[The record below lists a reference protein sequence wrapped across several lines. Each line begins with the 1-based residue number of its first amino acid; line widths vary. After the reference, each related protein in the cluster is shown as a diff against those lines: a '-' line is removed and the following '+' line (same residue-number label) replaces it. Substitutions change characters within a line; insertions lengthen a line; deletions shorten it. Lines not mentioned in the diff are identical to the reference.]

1 MGLALLL
8 SLGELCEQFRQNGP
22 VARVTV
28 IDVEGSTPREVG
40 AAMTVSAQKVT
51 GTVGGGA
58 LEYDA
63 IAHAR
68 GLVMT
73 EIEIMWLRDTKT
85 YPLGPRLGQCCGG
98 QVRLLFERYGA
109 DEIEIVSSFADAQKG
124 YVTRPIV
131 SGSASLHAVDVGDI
145 GAAPDFV
152 REQFQKLTA
161 HSNNQTCLT
170 KGARQDETWFFEP
183 LSKKRLPIYLYG
195 AGHVGREVV
204 RVFEGL
210 AVEIVWI
217 DTDAARF
224 PDPIPVHV
232 KRLISVSPN
241 DAVAY
246 APDDAF
252 HVVMSYSHALDLEIC
267 HAVLKRGRFR
277 YLGLIGSMTKRA
289 SFLKRLGELGMSEV
303 DISRLTCPL
312 GVGGPSSKEPGV
324 IAISLA
330 AEILQL
336 SEVLPGEFDG

>member
-1 MGLALLL
+1 LQLPLA
-8 SLGELCEQFRQNGP
+8 ELCEHFRRNGP
-22 VARVTV
+22 VVRVTV
-28 IDVEGSTPREVG
+28 IAVEGSTPRGVG
-40 AAMTVSAQKVT
+40 AAMVVSVQAVT

-63 IAHAR
+63 IARAR
-68 GLVMT
+68 QLVAT
-73 EIEIMWLRDTKT
+73 QTMWLRDVKT

-109 DEIEIVSSFADAQKG
+109 DEIDIVSSFSDAKKG
-124 YVTRPIV
+124 FFIRPIV
-131 SGSASLHAVDVGDI
+131 SGSAPLHVVDVAGLS
-145 GAAPDFV
+145 AAPGFV
-152 REQFQKLTA
+152 REQFQMLTA
-161 HSNNQTCLT
+161 HSDGRCKLAG
-170 KGARQDETWFFEP
+170 GAGQDESWFLEP

-217 DTDAARF
+217 DTDTERF
-224 PDPIPVHV
+224 PDPVPAHV
-232 KRLISVSPN
+232 KRLVIASPN
-241 DAVAY
+241 DAVGL
-246 APDDAF
+246 APEDAF

-289 SFLKRLGELGMSEV
+289 RFLKRLGDLGVSEAML
-303 DISRLTCPL
+303 SRLTCPV
-312 GVGGPSSKEPGV
+312 GAGGPNSKEPGV

-336 SEVLPGEFDG
+336 SETAPR

>member
-1 MGLALLL
+1 LQLPLA
-8 SLGELCEQFRQNGP
+8 ELCEHFRRNGP
-22 VARVTV
+22 VVRVTV
-28 IDVEGSTPREVG
+28 IAVEGSTPREVG
-40 AAMTVSAQKVT
+40 AAMLVSVQTVT

-63 IAHAR
+63 IARAR
-68 GLVMT
+68 QLVEAGAET
-73 EIEIMWLRDTKT
+73 MWLRDTKT

-98 QVRLLFERYGA
+98 QVRLLFERYSVG
-109 DEIEIVSSFADAQKG
+109 EIDIVSSFADAKKG
-124 YVTRPIV
+124 YFVRPVV
-131 SGSASLHAVDVGDI
+131 SGSAPVHVVDVAGLS
-145 GAAPDFV
+145 AAPNFV
-152 REQFQKLTA
+152 REQFQMLTA
-161 HSNNQTCLT
+161 HSDGRCKLAS
-170 KGARQDETWFFEP
+170 GAGQDESWFLEP
-183 LSKKRLPIYLYG
+183 LSKKQLPIYLYG

-217 DTDAARF
+217 DTDAERF
-224 PDPIPVHV
+224 PDPVPTHV
-232 KRLISVSPN
+232 KRLVIASPN
-241 DAVAY
+241 DAVGL

-289 SFLKRLGELGMSEV
+289 RFLKRLGDLGVSEAEL
-303 DISRLTCPL
+303 SRLACPL
-312 GVGGPSSKEPGV
+312 GAGGPSSKEPGV

-336 SEVLPGEFDG
+336 SETSSH

>member
-1 MGLALLL
+1 MIA
-8 SLGELCEQFRQNGP
+8 
-22 VARVTV
+22 
-28 IDVEGSTPREVG
+28 VEGSTPRGVG
-40 AAMTVSAQKVT
+40 AAMIVSGQAVT

-68 GLVMT
+68 QLVET
-73 EIEIMWLRDTKT
+73 DATWLRDTKT

-98 QVRLLFERYGA
+98 QVWLLFERYGA
-109 DEIEIVSSFADAQKG
+109 DEIDIVSSFADVKKG
-124 YVTRPIV
+124 YFVRPLV
-131 SGSASLHAVDVGDI
+131 SGSTPVHVVDVAGLS
-145 GAAPDFV
+145 AAPGFV
-152 REQFQKLTA
+152 REQFQMLTA
-161 HSNNQTCLT
+161 HSDGRCKFAN
-170 KGARQDETWFFEP
+170 GAGQDENWFLEP

-217 DTDAARF
+217 DTDAERF
-224 PDPIPVHV
+224 PDCLPAHV
-232 KRLISVSPN
+232 KRLVIASPN
-241 DAVAY
+241 DAVGL

-289 SFLKRLGELGMSEV
+289 RFLKRLGALGVSEAMLC
-303 DISRLTCPL
+303 RLTCPI
-312 GVGGPSSKEPGV
+312 GAGGPSSKEPGV

-336 SEVLPGEFDG
+336 SEAPPH

>member
-1 MGLALLL
+1 LQL
-8 SLGELCEQFRQNGP
+8 SLAELCELFRRNGP
-22 VARVTV
+22 VVRVTV
-28 IDVEGSTPREVG
+28 IAVEGSTPREVG
-40 AAMTVSAQKVT
+40 AAMTVSVQTVT

-68 GLVMT
+68 QLAAT
-73 EIEIMWLRDTKT
+73 QTMWLRDVKT

-98 QVRLLFERYGA
+98 QVRLLFECYGV
-109 DEIEIVSSFADAQKG
+109 DEIDIVSNFAGKGKG
-124 YVTRPIV
+124 YCVRPVV
-131 SGSASLHAVDVGDI
+131 SGAAPVLAISGAELS
-145 GAAPDFV
+145 AAPDFV

-161 HSNNQTCLT
+161 HADSRSGLAH
-170 KGARQDETWFFEP
+170 GARQGESWFLEP

-204 RVFEGL
+204 RVFGGL

-217 DTDAARF
+217 DTDTERF
-224 PDPIPVHV
+224 PDPVPAHV
-232 KRLISVSPN
+232 KRLVIASPN
-241 DAVAY
+241 DAVGL

-289 SFLKRLGELGMSEV
+289 RFLKRLGDLGVSEAML
-303 DISRLTCPL
+303 SRLTCPL
-312 GVGGPSSKEPGV
+312 GAGGPRSKEPGV

-336 SEVLPGEFDG
+336 SETAPR

>member
-1 MGLALLL
+1 MQLPLA
-8 SLGELCEQFRQNGP
+8 ELCELFRRSGP
-22 VARVTV
+22 VVRVTV
-28 IDVEGSTPREVG
+28 IAVEGSTPREVG
-40 AAMTVSAQKVT
+40 AVMTVSVQTVT

-68 GLVMT
+68 QLVET
-73 EIEIMWLRDTKT
+73 DAMWLRDTKN

-98 QVRLLFERYGA
+98 QVRLLFERYRA
-109 DEIEIVSSFADAQKG
+109 DEIDIVSSFADAKKG
-124 YVTRPIV
+124 YFVRPVV
-131 SGSASLHAVDVGDI
+131 SGSAPVHVVDVAGLS
-145 GAAPDFV
+145 AAPGFV
-152 REQFQKLTA
+152 RKQFQTLTA
-161 HSNNQTCLT
+161 HSDGRCKLAS
-170 KGARQDETWFFEP
+170 GAGQDESWFLEP
-183 LSKKRLPIYLYG
+183 LSIKRLPIYLYG

-217 DTDAARF
+217 DTDAERF
-224 PDPIPVHV
+224 PDPVPAHV
-232 KRLISVSPN
+232 KRLVIASPN
-241 DAVAY
+241 DAVGL
-246 APDDAF
+246 APEDAF

-289 SFLKRLGELGMSEV
+289 RFLKRLGDLGVSEAEL
-303 DISRLTCPL
+303 SRLTCPL
-312 GVGGPSSKEPGV
+312 GAGGPRSKEPGV

-336 SEVLPGEFDG
+336 SETAPR

>member
-1 MGLALLL
+1 MQL
-8 SLGELCEQFRQNGP
+8 SLAELCELFRRNGP
-22 VARVTV
+22 VVRVTV

-40 AAMTVSAQKVT
+40 AVMVVSVQTVT

-68 GLVMT
+68 RLVET
-73 EIEIMWLRDTKT
+73 DAMWLRDTKT

-109 DEIEIVSSFADAQKG
+109 DEIDIVSSFADAKKG
-124 YVTRPIV
+124 YFVRPVV
-131 SGSASLHAVDVGDI
+131 SGSAPVHVVGIADLS
-145 GAAPDFV
+145 AAPGFV
-152 REQFQKLTA
+152 REQFQMLTA
-161 HSNNQTCLT
+161 HSDGRCKLVG
-170 KGARQDETWFFEP
+170 GARQDESWFLEP

-224 PDPIPVHV
+224 PDHIPAHV
-232 KRLISVSPN
+232 KRLVIASPN
-241 DAVAY
+241 DAVGL

-289 SFLKRLGELGMSEV
+289 RFLKRLSDLGVSEAML
-303 DISRLTCPL
+303 SRLTCPV
-312 GVGGPSSKEPGV
+312 GAGGPSSKEPGV
-324 IAISLA
+324 IAISLV

-336 SEVLPGEFDG
+336 SETAPR